1 MASLKRHAPFS
12 NRSIRSARQGAGL
25 LRLIW
30 LAVALLALV
39 SATLF
44 AWFLYEANRPI
55 LKAAPTITLSEAE
68 KKTLLG
74 RIEPGIEL
82 VLPYGTSARGV
93 AALIRDAGVDIH
105 EGMFLLHAR
114 WLGVHR
120 QLKAGVYLVE
130 PGVTKKQFILRL
142 AGKDPT
148 HTELRVLE
156 GWTID
161 QTLQAIKKNSDIQFD
176 LAGDESGRAL
186 AGALGLKVNNPEG
199 WLYPDVYVVKKG
211 SQASTIVSRAVRFQ
225 RQFLAEAWQ
234 ARSPDLPYQ
243 SIYEALIVASIIE
256 KETQYPGDRER
267 VAAVFANRIKR
278 GMPLQADPTVIY
290 GLGREFAGDITKKH
304 LRKDTPYNTYTRK
317 TLPPT
322 PISNPGLPAIR
333 AAMNPAPTQALFFV
347 ARGDGSSE
355 FSETLAQHN
364 SAVNRFIRKLSGDK
378 P

>member
-1 MASLKRHAPFS
+1 MASLKRHAPS
-12 NRSIRSARQGAGL
+12 PSRSIRTARQGAGL
-25 LRLIW
+25 LRTIG
-30 LAVALLALV
+30 LAAAFLALV
-39 SATLF
+39 CAVLLT
-44 AWFLYEANRPI
+44 WFLFEANRPI
-55 LKAAPTITLSEAE
+55 LKTAPPITLSEAE
-68 KKTLLG
+68 RNTLLG
-74 RIEPGIEL
+74 KVEPGIEL

-93 AALIRDAGVDIH
+93 AALIRSVGVDIH

-130 PGVTKKQFILRL
+130 PGVTKKQLILRL

-148 HTELRVLE
+148 HTEFRILE

-161 QTLQAIKKNSDIQFD
+161 QALQAMKKNTDLQFD
-176 LAGDESGRAL
+176 LGGDESGRAL
-186 AGALGLKVNNPEG
+186 AGALGLGVNNPEG
-199 WLYPDVYVVKKG
+199 WLYPDAYVLRKG
-211 SQASTIVSRAVRFQ
+211 SQASTVVSRSVRLQ
-225 RQFLAEAWQ
+225 RQFLAEAWG
-234 ARSPDLPYQ
+234 ARSGDLPYQ

-290 GLGREFAGDITKKH
+290 GLGREFAGDLTKKH
-304 LRKDTPYNTYTRK
+304 LRRDTPYNTYTRK

-322 PISNPGLPAIR
+322 PISNPGLRAIR
-333 AAMNPAPTQALFFV
+333 AAMNPAPSGALFFV

-364 SAVNRFIRKLSGDK
+364 NAVNRFIRKIAGDK